1 MTDSLKIVSRM
12 PTVGQRRCVRP
23 TLGRTL
29 ESMTFKEAQQVFKGG
44 GAGARTV
51 PAPKLLSPGLS
62 ASTDQT

>member
-29 ESMTFKEAQQVFKGG
+29 ESMTLKEVQQVFKGG
-44 GAGARTV
+44 AQGAGARTV
-51 PAPKLLSPGLS
+51 PAPNF
-62 ASTDQT
+62 